1 MRLRNWVSCAC
12 LALLAIALCSE
23 SVLAAT
29 PSLTN
34 PNRLYPPSCLPFPL
48 PTVPQGP
55 VLLQGPLP
63 FVSVLDGQQKSVFT
77 RIWRFPCTEQ
87 KSAVIMT
94 LHGQLSD
101 VVEMPRFT
109 VAAIENSLPVADW
122 SSIRLATEGNTLGQD
137 VTVAAIE
144 PGVDVSY
151 VFELAAAEVRVPNLN
166 EQFAIVAQLSNGNA
180 LFPAFPATILRA
192 YQADP
197 GYQWPAKSPSGFN
210 SGSYFDRSK
219 PGEGLVMQV
228 VELGQLVV
236 VTAYWLTYGA
246 NGEGVWL
253 AGASPVSSGQP
264 EVRLEL
270 YGYRGGGFAGAFE
283 QTNAPSPVR
292 WGTIDVQFLSC
303 DRVKF
308 RFQSNHGDVRL
319 PIGEGERTWS
329 RFGAINLLACE

>member
-1 MRLRNWVSCAC
+1 MRLRNCIPCAC

-23 SVLAAT
+23 SVRAAT
-29 PSLTN
+29 PPLTN

-48 PTVPQGP
+48 PTVPQGQ

-63 FVSVLDGQQKSVFT
+63 FVSVVDGQQRSVFT

-94 LHGQLSD
+94 LHGQLRD
-101 VVEMPRFT
+101 VVEMPRLR
-109 VAAIENSLPVADW
+109 VAAIENSLPVAES
-122 SSIRLATEGNTLGQD
+122 SSIRLATERNTLGQD

-151 VFELAAAEVRVPNLN
+151 VFELAAAAVRVPNLN
-166 EQFAIVAQLSNGNA
+166 EQFAVAAQLSNGNA

-192 YQADP
+192 YEADS
-197 GYQWPAKSPSGFN
+197 GHQWPIRSPSGFN

-219 PGEGLVMQV
+219 PGEGLVVQV
-228 VELGQLVV
+228 VELGQQVV

-253 AGASPVSSGQP
+253 AGAGTVSSDQP
-264 EVRLEL
+264 EVQLEL
-270 YGYRGGGFAGAFE
+270 YGYRGGGFAGAFDP
-283 QTNAPSPVR
+283 TNAPSPVR

-308 RFQSNHGDVRL
+308 RFQSNHGDVLL
-319 PIGEGERTWS
+319 PTGEGERIWS
-329 RFGAINLLACE
+329 RLGAINLLACE